1 MAQQRSGGAFMSGS
15 GETQLEIERRTL
27 ADLVYLWFLLA
38 LVLKRANHDDLH
50 QETKIKRELDII
62 AKTRAMHLSA
72 RKSSGKPT
80 FAIVGYTNAG
90 ITPFPPTLRYGT
102 LTFVIIGKSAL
113 LNSLSGSSL
122 VSHDM
127 LFASLH
133 THVRK
138 YGPFF
143 TFKFH
148 WLLII
153 SFSLF

>member
-1 MAQQRSGGAFMSGS
+1 MSGS

-27 ADLVYLWFLLA
+27 ADLVYLCCSPLSSNELIM
-38 LVLKRANHDDLH
+38 NDDLH

-148 WLLII
+148 
-153 SFSLF
+153 